1 MELYEVVA
9 KNGDTAPR
17 IEYSRKNLTK
27 ATAIFAASNLVRGFR
42 QVDILNQ
49 ETGEVMFARYESDG
63 FFRGEMS
70 PIETIALVE
79 SCF

>member
-9 KNGDTAPR
+9 KNCDTAPR

-49 ETGEVMFARYESDG
+49 ETGEVMFARYESDD
-63 FFRGEMS
+63 FFHGEMS

>member
-9 KNGDTAPR
+9 KNCDTTPR

-27 ATAIFAASNLVRGFR
+27 ASAIFVAKNLVRGFR

-49 ETGEVMFARYESDG
+49 ETGEVVFARYESCE
-63 FFRGEMS
+63 FFINEMS
-70 PIETIALVE
+70 PTEAINLVE
-79 SCF
+79 NYF